1 MPREEVYKPATEM
14 EHMMMTIGDMPD
26 LSQDHNNAVLAA
38 INKLPA
44 KERKLIEAMF
54 FERASYRELGDRLN
68 VNHVNAWRQVRR
80 ILKKL
85 EKKLASDPTIARRY
99 HIVSPDD
106 MG

>member
-1 MPREEVYKPATEM
+1 MPREEVYKPATET
-14 EHMMMTIGDMPD
+14 EHLMMTHGDMPD
-26 LSQDHNNAVLAA
+26 LTQHHSDAVLAA

-54 FERASYRELGDRLN
+54 FERASYRQLGERLD

-85 EKKLASDPTIARRY
+85 EKTLSNDPTIQRRY
-99 HIVSPDD
+99 NIARPDD